1 MIKSVNIQHIINL
14 TILFR
19 IILNKKK
26 IQGKKKLIT
35 YICNLMLKPQNTIL
49 FDSKCNLCS
58 KSVKKVMKLDKNNI
72 FKFISNN
79 SDYGKELITEFNLDS
94 ITTKTIIL
102 FTSEKEFLIKSDA
115 AISIITRLNVIFKIF
130 NILLVIPKVIR
141 DKVYDYVAK
150 NRYKWF
156 GENDNCEII

>member
-1 MIKSVNIQHIINL
+1 
-14 TILFR
+14 
-19 IILNKKK
+19 
-26 IQGKKKLIT
+26 
-35 YICNLMLKPQNTIL
+35 
-49 FDSKCNLCS
+49 
-58 KSVKKVMKLDKNNI
+58 MKLDKNKI

-79 SDYGKELITEFNLDS
+79 SDYGKELINEFNLNS
-94 ITTKTIIL
+94 ITTETIIL

-115 AISIITRLNVIFKIF
+115 AISIITRLNIIFKIF

-156 GENDNCEII
+156 GENDSCEII

>member
-1 MIKSVNIQHIINL
+1 
-14 TILFR
+14 
-19 IILNKKK
+19 
-26 IQGKKKLIT
+26 
-35 YICNLMLKPQNTIL
+35 MLKQKNTIL

-58 KSVKKVMKLDKNNI
+58 KSVKKVMKLDKNKI

-79 SDYGKELITEFNLDS
+79 SDYGKELINEFNLNS
-94 ITTKTIIL
+94 ITTETIIL

-115 AISIITRLNVIFKIF
+115 AISIITRLNIIFKIF
-130 NILLVIPKVIR
+130 NILQVIPKVIR

-156 GENDNCEII
+156 GENDSCEII

>member
-1 MIKSVNIQHIINL
+1 
-14 TILFR
+14 
-19 IILNKKK
+19 
-26 IQGKKKLIT
+26 
-35 YICNLMLKPQNTIL
+35 MLKQKNTIL

-58 KSVKKVMKLDKNNI
+58 KSVKKVMKLDKNKI

-79 SDYGKELITEFNLDS
+79 SDYGKELINEFNLNS
-94 ITTKTIIL
+94 MTTETIIL

-115 AISIITRLNVIFKIF
+115 AISIITRLNIIFKVF

-156 GENDNCEII
+156 GENDSCEII

>member
-1 MIKSVNIQHIINL
+1 
-14 TILFR
+14 
-19 IILNKKK
+19 
-26 IQGKKKLIT
+26 
-35 YICNLMLKPQNTIL
+35 MLKQKNTIL

-58 KSVKKVMKLDKNNI
+58 KSVKKVMKLDKNKI

-79 SDYGKELITEFNLDS
+79 SDYGKELINEFNLNS
-94 ITTKTIIL
+94 MTTETIIL

-115 AISIITRLNVIFKIF
+115 AISIITRLNIIFKIF

-156 GENDNCEII
+156 GENDSCEII

>member
-1 MIKSVNIQHIINL
+1 
-14 TILFR
+14 
-19 IILNKKK
+19 
-26 IQGKKKLIT
+26 
-35 YICNLMLKPQNTIL
+35 MLKQKNTIL

-58 KSVKKVMKLDKNNI
+58 KSVKKVMKLDKNKI

-79 SDYGKELITEFNLDS
+79 SDYGKELINEFNLNS
-94 ITTKTIIL
+94 MTTETIIL

-115 AISIITRLNVIFKIF
+115 AISIITRLNIVFKIF

-156 GENDNCEII
+156 GENDSCEII